1 MAIKNLWGEIPDMDS
16 FVTPYEI
23 LHEQGKILVESTGGM
38 LDFDIQ
44 RQQKNTLFSFEFWIL
59 VPALSYKYSLVR
71 VTHDIKLYPAI
82 LSSEQNGEEFTA
94 KTQEEFEKDLGA
106 ILSSQETQVLIRSL
120 MAQARLE
127 ASADS

>member
-16 FVTPYEI
+16 FITPYEI
-23 LHEQGKILVESTGGM
+23 LQEQGKILVESTAGM
-38 LDFDIQ
+38 LDYEIQ

-94 KTQEEFEKDLGA
+94 KSQEEFEKDLGA
-106 ILSSQETQVLIRSL
+106 ILSAEETQILVRSL
-120 MAQARLE
+120 LAQAKLE
-127 ASADS
+127 ASSSS